1 MRHKTF
7 RMHPIDIRLFLSF
20 SFYLYLCLSAF
31 YSFITLSFFDYL
43 FSFLFSFYISSSYG
57 LLFSNPSLS
66 SLSLYVLISLYICC
80 DSRSITLYQYLSSIN
95 RLTLSICV
103 TRFPPL
109 FSLYPSL
116 SLGILFS
123 YHSMSF
129 FFYRSYVLISLFT
142 SLSLSLFFSYHS
154 IFLCPSFCHSV
165 LTLSIVI
172 SQCFFC
178 YN

>member
-31 YSFITLSFFDYL
+31 YSFITLSFFVYP

-123 YHSMSF
+123 YHSIFLFLSF
-129 FFYRSYVLISLFT
+129 LCSNLTLFIFISQSFLF
-142 SLSLSLFFSYHS
+142 LSLHLSLPIVLFSLYRYLSVFF
-154 IFLCPSFCHSV
+154 L
-165 LTLSIVI
+165 L
-172 SQCFFC
+172 
-178 YN
+178 